1 MQAEHL
7 LSLPDGLVLTTFHI
21 TAETLEL
28 HIASVHPQAACPI
41 CGTASAAQHSRYQRT
56 FRDVPSGGYPVR
68 ITLQT
73 RRFFCR
79 EKTCPRGIFTER
91 FPDFV
96 LSRARMTERF
106 RAALAALSVIL
117 AHEAAARLAQ
127 RLQLPTSVT
136 TLRRQLERQRL
147 STSATP
153 TAIGLDDFA
162 FRRGKTYGTVIVDLD
177 AHRILDLLAVKRDY
191 CMGY

>member
-21 TAETLEL
+21 TAETMEL
-28 HIASVHPQAACPI
+28 SIASMLPQAACPI
-41 CGTASAAQHSRYQRT
+41 CGAASVAQHSRYQRT

-79 EKTCPRGIFTER
+79 EKTCPRQIFTER

-96 LSRARMTERF
+96 LPRARMTERF

-117 AHEAAARLAQ
+117 AYEAAARLAQ
-127 RLQLPTSVT
+127 VLQLPTSVT
-136 TLRRQLERQRL
+136 TLRRQLERQLL

-162 FRRGKTYGTVIVDLD
+162 FRRGTRT
-177 AHRILDLLAVKRDY
+177 AP
-191 CMGY
+191 

>member
-21 TAETLEL
+21 TAEILEL
-28 HIASVHPQAACPI
+28 HLASVRPQSACPL

-79 EKTCPRGIFTER
+79 EKTCPRRIFTER

-96 LSRARMTERF
+96 LSRA
-106 RAALAALSVIL
+106 
-117 AHEAAARLAQ
+117 
-127 RLQLPTSVT
+127 
-136 TLRRQLERQRL
+136 
-147 STSATP
+147 
-153 TAIGLDDFA
+153 
-162 FRRGKTYGTVIVDLD
+162 
-177 AHRILDLLAVKRDY
+177 
-191 CMGY
+191 